1 MTQKL
6 SVEAIEG
13 ARLAVSVASDKQA
26 SDIIM
31 LDMRG
36 PFSFTD
42 YFVIITG
49 ENHRQMEALQ
59 DEISYALKTAGLP
72 LHHSEGS
79 NGGGWVILDFGDLV
93 VHVFAQEER
102 EYYELER
109 LWSQY
114 PVMLRVQ

>member
-1 MTQKL
+1 MTEKPP
-6 SVEAIEG
+6 VEALEG
-13 ARLAVSVASDKQA
+13 ARLVVSVASDKQA
-26 SDIIM
+26 SDITL

-49 ENHRQMEALQ
+49 ESHRQMDALE
-59 DEISYALKTAGLP
+59 DEINHALKTAGLP
-72 LHHSEGS
+72 LHHREGS
-79 NGGGWVILDFGDLV
+79 NGGGWVILDYGDLV
-93 VHVFAQEER
+93 VHVFAPEER

>member
-1 MTQKL
+1 M
-6 SVEAIEG
+6 
-13 ARLAVSVASDKQA
+13 VSVASEKQA

-36 PFSFTD
+36 QFSFTD
-42 YFVIITG
+42 FFVIVTG
-49 ENHRQMEALQ
+49 ESYRQMEALQ
-59 DEISYALKTAGLP
+59 DEIDDALKSAGLP
-72 LHHSEGS
+72 LHHREGS
-79 NGGGWVILDFGDLV
+79 NGGGWVILDYGDLV
-93 VHVFAQEER
+93 VHVFAPEER